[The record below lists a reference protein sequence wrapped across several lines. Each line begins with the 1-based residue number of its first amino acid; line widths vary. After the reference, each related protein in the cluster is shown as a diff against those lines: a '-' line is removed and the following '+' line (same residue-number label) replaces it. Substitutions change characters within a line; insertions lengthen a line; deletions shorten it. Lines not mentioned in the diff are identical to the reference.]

1 MTSRS
6 PQTVIRTYLLI
17 TGLYNLSA
25 SLIWS
30 VNTLFLLGA
39 GLTISEAFIAN
50 AAYTAGMVIFEIPTG
65 VLADTA
71 GRRASFLISTL
82 VMAGST
88 LLYLLAYQAR
98 AGIVI
103 FSAVSV
109 LIGLG
114 WTFYSGAVEAWLVDA
129 LKHTG
134 YSGSLDTVFA
144 RGAVV
149 TGGVMLIGS
158 IGGGILGT
166 IDLALPYAARAA
178 LLLIVCAV
186 AYFLMRELGYT
197 PRALTL
203 SRIPAEMRS
212 VARASVAFGWK
223 EPHLRM
229 IMLVG
234 LLTGGFGIWAFYA
247 WQPHFLALF
256 GDPNAV
262 YIAGV
267 VTALLSIASIVGS
280 ALTGPLLRRVSR
292 RTTLLIAGTLIYCV
306 TLIGVGLTDNFYA
319 AVTLFLIGMGITGM
333 TTPIR
338 QSFIHQLTPSE
349 QRATVVSVDSMFAN
363 TGGIVEQVALGRIA
377 QTISIPAGYIIG
389 GGVTLLAVP
398 LLWLLRRRQSPVD
411 HVRSEAATP

>member
-50 AAYTAGMVIFEIPTG
+50 AAFTAGMVIFEIPTG

-82 VMAGST
+82 VLAGST

-98 AGIVI
+98 AGIAI
-103 FSAVSV
+103 FSLVSV

-149 TGGVMLIGS
+149 TGGVMLLGS

-166 IDLALPYAARAA
+166 IDLGLPYAARAG

-186 AYFLMRELGYT
+186 AYFLMRDLGYT

-212 VARASVAFGWK
+212 VARASVAFGWR
-223 EPHLRM
+223 EPHLRL

-247 WQPHFLALF
+247 WQPYFLALF

-280 ALTGPLLRRVSR
+280 ALTGPLLKRVSR
-292 RTTLLIAGTLIYCV
+292 RTTLLIAGTLIFCV
-306 TLIGVGLTDNFYA
+306 TMIGVGLTDNFYL

-338 QSFIHQLTPSE
+338 QSLIHQLTPSE

-363 TGGIVEQVALGRIA
+363 AGGIVEQVALGRIA
-377 QTISIPAGYIIG
+377 QAISIPAGYIIG
-389 GGVTLLAVP
+389 GGVTMLAVP
-398 LLWLLRRRQSPVD
+398 LLWLLRRRHSPAD
-411 HVRSEAATP
+411 QTRGEAAAP